1 MSVASAAAGSGDGVD
16 RPDDRY
22 LIESITVSNGCYCDV
37 KIWREGQTIGQ
48 RWEGWGVRRKISAT
62 LRMHHLYTRREEKE
76 RQSPIESNQL
86 LGLMI
91 HGWTSREEAKG
102 EEMSADL
109 RFTDVVVMPA
119 TS

>member
-1 MSVASAAAGSGDGVD
+1 
-16 RPDDRY
+16 
-22 LIESITVSNGCYCDV
+22 
-37 KIWREGQTIGQ
+37 
-48 RWEGWGVRRKISAT
+48 
-62 LRMHHLYTRREEKE
+62 MHHLYTRREEKE